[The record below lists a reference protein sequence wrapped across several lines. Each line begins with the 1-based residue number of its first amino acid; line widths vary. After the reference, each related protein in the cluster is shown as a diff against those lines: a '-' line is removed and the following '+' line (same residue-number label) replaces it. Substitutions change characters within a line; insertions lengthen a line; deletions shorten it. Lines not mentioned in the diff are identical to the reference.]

1 MIELA
6 LTAKLT
12 IVLPFEG
19 VEVEL
24 PAAAGGPLLRSW
36 TAWTKSTGATP
47 GVLVGSLEGPG
58 DPSVGLV
65 AGPRD
70 PSVGVGP
77 GSPKTLTRTEPE
89 LVPSDFHN
97 SAYPC

>member
-1 MIELA
+1 MA
-6 LTAKLT
+6 
-12 IVLPFEG
+12 LPFEG

-36 TAWTKSTGATP
+36 TAWTKSTGAPP
-47 GVLVGSLEGPG
+47 GVLVGSLEGPE

-65 AGPRD
+65 AGPGD

-77 GSPKTLTRTEPE
+77 GTPKTLTRAVPA
-89 LVPSDFHN
+89 LVPSVFHN
-97 SAYPC
+97 SVFPCPSRPVKNKVPL